1 LLCAG
6 HSLGAALSV
15 LFAQVLACRQ
25 PELAERVAAVYS
37 FATPRVGDAEFSQ
50 RFSEAY
56 CAPAAAP
63 ASSPAAAPAAAPAS
77 ALAAATDGSGKHGG
91 GSRAFRVCHGA
102 DIICHL
108 PPRLLEYEDAG
119 PEVFITSTGRVL
131 FNPKVCSRA
140 VRPY

>member
-1 LLCAG
+1 M
-6 HSLGAALSV
+6 

-25 PELAERVAAVYS
+25 PAQAERVAAVYS
-37 FATPRVGDAEFSQ
+37 FATPRVGDAEFSR
-50 RFSEAY
+50 RFSDTY

-63 ASSPAAAPAAAPAS
+63 AAAANGGGGGGRRS
-77 ALAAATDGSGKHGG
+77 G

-131 FNPKVCSRA
+131 FNPKARSNAVCPS
-140 VRPY
+140 